1 MKRYWLLCLLL
12 LVSYTPSPARQ
23 AAVRPARTYTFVPET
38 VFPMGSRPMRVTAT
52 FQLVITRD
60 KVTSYLPYFGSADA
74 PAYGNNN
81 GPGDFTLLQFD
92 YSEEPGKK
100 GATIIRI
107 TPRDKGDVRRIEMT
121 YFPGSAYADV
131 SLIFNRRQSIR
142 YRGQVTVS
150 GTAGR

>member
-1 MKRYWLLCLLL
+1 
-12 LVSYTPSPARQ
+12 
-23 AAVRPARTYTFVPET
+23 
-38 VFPMGSRPMRVTAT
+38 MRVTAT